1 MMKKNWGF
9 SRLTRWVWERYKW
22 GRQWT
27 ITKVQG
33 KNWKFLKSI
42 QKAQNTRF
50 SRLYHVAYKSPRQVA
65 RHLRQNFWKIFLS
78 IFRDWKFHPQGSREG
93 SCKNFWVSSR
103 LKLPLVNKPLNWVAR
118 KLKTQNFW
126 KFSKSFSRRIFD
138 PPVSREKLL
147 CRLTTEGMR
156 LVCPATK
163 SPEQGNTVFE
173 IFDIFVKTKDFPKI
187 IKTLK
192 NIFVFDQ
199 QKLSMWNT
207 FKQVQSH
214 KWIRHSLSINMYDMC
229 GYQNWD
235 SPWFN
240 VKFQ

>member
-1 MMKKNWGF
+1 MGKTMNNHKSSREKLKIFKIYPKSTKHAFFTIVPCRVQVARTSRETPETKFLKNLSKYF
-9 SRLTRWVWERYKW
+9 SRLEIPPAR
-22 GRQWT
+22 
-27 ITKVQG
+27 
-33 KNWKFLKSI
+33 KSWREL
-42 QKAQNTRF
+42 QK
-50 SRLYHVAYKSPRQVA
+50 L
-65 RHLRQNFWKIFLS
+65 
-78 IFRDWKFHPQGSREG
+78 
-93 SCKNFWVSSR
+93 WVSSR
-103 LKLPLVNKPLNWVAR
+103 LKLPLVNKPPNWVAR

-147 CRLTTEGMR
+147 CRLTTGGMR